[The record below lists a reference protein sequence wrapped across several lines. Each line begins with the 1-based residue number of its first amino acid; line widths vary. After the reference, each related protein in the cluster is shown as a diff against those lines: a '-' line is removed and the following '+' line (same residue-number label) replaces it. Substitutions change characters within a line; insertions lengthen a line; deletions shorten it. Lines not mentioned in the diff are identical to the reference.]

1 MTRASES
8 RGVRTWLLLTVLMI
22 FAMVAIGGLTRL
34 TRSGLSIV
42 EWKPISGVIPPI
54 TEEQWQAEFTKY
66 KQYPEYQKVNKD
78 RGMTVDEFK
87 SIFYWEFSHRLL
99 GRLIGFVFAIP
110 LLYFA
115 LRRRIKGTLATK
127 LVIAL
132 LLGGLQG
139 LVGWLM
145 VKSGLVDM
153 PRVSH
158 YRLATHL
165 GLALFLMCFIF
176 WIAQDLRFPKRLR
189 LTDALPKA
197 SIAFL
202 VLVSLQILFGALT
215 AGLRAG
221 HFYNTF
227 PTMNGFWFPPD
238 IGLMGGIRDIFE
250 NPVTVQF
257 IHRCLGWLTF
267 FSAVT
272 LGWIAFRKTDL
283 TPRSRFSLMALA
295 GMASIQFLLG
305 VLTLLHFVPVGLG
318 SAHQMGACI
327 LLILSV
333 QAVHSF
339 RTADAKASLAGSE
352 FPRQKAARRPDY
364 LRVVPQDSR

>member
-1 MTRASES
+1 MAQSSES
-8 RGVRTWLLLTVLMI
+8 RGVRSWLLLTVVMI

-42 EWKPISGVIPPI
+42 EWKPISGIIPPI
-54 TEEQWQAEFTKY
+54 TTDEWHAEFTKY
-66 KQYPEYQKVNKD
+66 KQYPEYQKVNQD
-78 RGMTVDEFK
+78 MSLDEFK
-87 SIFYWEFSHRLL
+87 SIFYWEYGHRLL

-110 LLYFA
+110 LVYFA
-115 LRRRIKGTLATK
+115 LRRRIKGSLATK

-132 LLGGLQG
+132 GLGGLQG

-165 GLALFLMCFIF
+165 GLALFLMSFLY
-176 WIAQDLRFPKRLR
+176 WIAQDLRFPKRWRSL
-189 LTDALPKA
+189 DALPKA
-197 SIAFL
+197 AVAFL
-202 VLVSLQILFGALT
+202 VLVSLQIFFGALT
-215 AGLRAG
+215 AGLHAG

-238 IGLMGGIRDIFE
+238 IGHEGGIHDLFE

-267 FSAVT
+267 MSALA
-272 LGWIAFRKTDL
+272 LGGIAFRRSDL
-283 TPRSRFSLMALA
+283 TSRRRNSLFALA

-327 LLILSV
+327 LLLLAV
-333 QAVHSF
+333 RAVHAF
-339 RTADAKASLAGSE
+339 RKSE
-352 FPRQKAARRPDY
+352 GIEENVSATSPIRPKTGFKPVIVRAVD
-364 LRVVPQDSR
+364 